1 MLSSDLHNVNAKFPI
16 VLTELFEKSSLLSD
30 WQLKNA

>member
-1 MLSSDLHNVNAKFPI
+1 MLSSDLHTVKANLPI

-30 WQLKNA
+30 